1 MAGLKVSPLSIRTS
15 DQKCQQ
21 VQNADLWGA
30 NLCLEWQFIWGFK
43 SILTAN
49 LWFMMLGLSMEA
61 HKQGGKIPN
70 LLSNW
75 IAFCSVLSLEG
86 EAEEVQDSKGSL
98 RKAQR
103 KLSNQK
109 RVSNPLS
116 FPHLQFWSFHILF
129 HIIFH
134 IIDSI
139 VYYFPNSNIEKLAR
153 LCKTNYR
160 RTR

>member
-1 MAGLKVSPLSIRTS
+1 
-15 DQKCQQ
+15 
-21 VQNADLWGA
+21 
-30 NLCLEWQFIWGFK
+30 
-43 SILTAN
+43 
-49 LWFMMLGLSMEA
+49 MMLGLSMEA

-109 RVSNPLS
+109 SL
-116 FPHLQFWSFHILF
+116 
-129 HIIFH
+129 
-134 IIDSI
+134 
-139 VYYFPNSNIEKLAR
+139 
-153 LCKTNYR
+153 
-160 RTR
+160 